1 MAAVHQLFTSKFKL
15 PAFQI
20 QIRPSEESGDQFR
33 TRTSHGLA
41 SYQEAPKKMMSDREV
56 VFKFILTSH
65 QGVKILLVG
74 AVCSYSLT
82 KVDDPNDRK
91 CEPNWKLLG
100 IWKLHCPDLMA
111 VYKKACKLNIRFC
124 RSDLNFLPLLKLM
137 LPKCYWNPLN
147 FEEEGRTLQPGL
159 SARRMLQT
167 FWKDVKKKD
176 GAFISKKGEAPYPI
190 STHVDIA
197 HVLL

>member
-1 MAAVHQLFTSKFKL
+1 MTESVNPIEIAWNMENH
-15 PAFQI
+15 
-20 QIRPSEESGDQFR
+20 RPF
-33 TRTSHGLA
+33 
-41 SYQEAPKKMMSDREV
+41 
-56 VFKFILTSH
+56 
-65 QGVKILLVG
+65 
-74 AVCSYSLT
+74 
-82 KVDDPNDRK
+82 
-91 CEPNWKLLG
+91 
-100 IWKLHCPDLMA
+100 LMT

-176 GAFISKKGEAPYPI
+176 GAFISKKRRSAIPNIDPRGYCACPVVVVHI
-190 STHVDIA
+190 R
-197 HVLL
+197 